1 MGFSTFRQIMLP
13 ITVLSAF
20 SALIIASAGIA
31 NAADAAQVAGDLQ
44 VEGLWFSG
52 DTNKTVIR
60 KPTDFPAPW
69 TISGTD
75 IYYSKGN
82 VGIGTLSPTTLL
94 DVNGIAKA
102 TAFVG
107 PSVGTTDSA
116 PFEIKVNNSRVLRIE
131 PNAESPNIAAGH
143 SGNVAGGTGVSG
155 ATVSGGGNSLYFNT
169 ASGPYSTV
177 GGGRSI
183 TASGYFSTAGGGD
196 GNTASGGTSTVSG
209 GGVNTANGGGSTVSG
224 GYVNTAN
231 GLYSTIG
238 GGKENTVTV
247 SGWNSTIGGGYL
259 NTASGNHS
267 TIGGGYLNT
276 ASGAYSTVGGG
287 LYNKASGNSST
298 VVGGDSNQAGG
309 NFSFAGGRVAKV
321 RDAATAGNTT
331 GDQGTFLWAD
341 SSLVTFNSITS
352 NEFAVRATGGFR
364 FVTAING
371 TTGEPT
377 KTTSI
382 DSNGKLSTNSVD
394 ATSINALSLTVDSII
409 GQAGGTVDITPNLTV
424 LSGPVTSGSFFS
436 GTAPVNGMMVGGS
449 GSDRYMAVKRDGSV
463 SNPLSVSKA
472 AAGYMVGF
480 YVNGSNVGEIS
491 STASTTTY
499 GTTSDHRLKYDIRPT
514 TFSVDDLMMLQV
526 RDYTFKTDATNT
538 PQTGFIA
545 QELHEIIPQVVAVG
559 GADPAVDPW
568 QVDYGKLTPFLVKAV
583 QDLKTENETLKA
595 ELAEIKRM
603 LGTLNVQN

>member
-75 IYYSKGN
+75 IYYSRGN

-131 PNAESPNIAAGH
+131 LNAESPNIAAGH
-143 SGNVAGGTGVSG
+143 SGNVAGGAGVAG
-155 ATVSGGGNSLYFNT
+155 ATVSGGGSLLYFNT
-169 ASGPYSTV
+169 ASGVFSTVSGGVGNTASGHYSTV
-177 GGGRSI
+177 GGGS
-183 TASGYFSTAGGGD
+183 
-196 GNTASGGTSTVSG
+196 
-209 GGVNTANGGGSTVSG
+209 
-224 GYVNTAN
+224 
-231 GLYSTIG
+231 
-238 GGKENTVTV
+238 
-247 SGWNSTIGGGYL
+247 
-259 NTASGNHS
+259 
-267 TIGGGYLNT
+267 
-276 ASGAYSTVGGG
+276 
-287 LYNKASGNSST
+287 
-298 VVGGDSNQAGG
+298 SNQAGG
-309 NFSFAGGRVAKV
+309 DFSFAGGRRAKV
-321 RDAATAGNTT
+321 RDAATAGNAS

-341 SSLVTFNSITS
+341 SSFFNFNSITS

-364 FVTAING
+364 LVTAVNG
-371 TTGEPT
+371 ATGAPT

-409 GQAGGTVDITPNLTV
+409 GQAGGAVDITPNLTV
-424 LSGPVTSGSFFS
+424 LSGPITSGSFYS

-449 GSDRYMAVKRDGSV
+449 GSDRYMAVKRDGPG
-463 SNPLSVSKA
+463 SNPLSVSKTD
-472 AAGYMVGF
+472 AGYMVGF
-480 YVNGSNVGEIS
+480 YVNGSHVGEIS
-491 STASTTTY
+491 STASNTSY

-514 TFSVDDLMMLQV
+514 AFSVDDLMMLRV
-526 RDYTFKTDATNT
+526 RDYTFKADATNT
-538 PQTGFIA
+538 TQTGFIA
-545 QELHEIIPQVVAVG
+545 QELHEVIPQVVAVG
-559 GADPAVDPW
+559 GDDPAVDPW

-583 QDLKTENETLKA
+583 QDLKAENETLKA

-603 LGTLNVQN
+603 LGTLNVQH

>member
-1 MGFSTFRQIMLP
+1 MAFSIIRVIMRP

-20 SALIIASAGIA
+20 SVLIIASAGIA
-31 NAADAAQVAGDLQ
+31 NATDAAQVAGDLQ

-75 IYYSKGN
+75 IYYSRGN

-107 PSVGTTDSA
+107 PSLGTTDST
-116 PFEIKVNNSRVLRIE
+116 PFEIMVNNSRVLRIE
-131 PNAESPNIAAGH
+131 PNAESPNIAAGY
-143 SGNVAGGTGVSG
+143 SGNVTGGTGVSG
-155 ATVSGGGNSLYFNT
+155 ATVSGGGNSLYIN
-169 ASGPYSTV
+169 
-177 GGGRSI
+177 

-209 GGVNTANGGGSTVSG
+209 GGGNTANGGGSTVSGGYVNTANGGGSTVSG

-231 GLYSTIG
+231 GEYSTVG

-247 SGWNSTIGGGYL
+247 SGWNSTVGGGTQ
-259 NTASGNHS
+259 NMASGNHS
-267 TIGGGYLNT
+267 TVGGGQDNIV
-276 ASGAYSTVGGG
+276 SGVFSTVGGG
-287 LYNKASGNSST
+287 LYNTASGKSST
-298 VVGGDSNQAGG
+298 VVGGSSNQAGG
-309 NFSFAGGRVAKV
+309 DFSFAGGLAAKV

-341 SSLVTFNSITS
+341 SSLVTFDSITS

-364 FVTAING
+364 FVTAVNG
-371 TTGEPT
+371 TTGAPT

-409 GQAGGTVDITPNLTV
+409 GQAGGAVDITPNLTV
-424 LSGPVTSGSFFS
+424 LSGPVTSGSFYS
-436 GTAPVNGMMVGGS
+436 GTGMMVGGS

-514 TFSVDDLMMLQV
+514 AFSVDDLMRLQV

-583 QDLKTENETLKA
+583 QDLKAENETLKA

-603 LGTLNVQN
+603 LGTLNVKH